1 MKVDVVLCPTDFT
14 VLDERELELAITVCR
29 AFGSRLVLHHNV
41 SAISPGFSKAWEWDQ
56 AHRQDAEST
65 EEAQRRLDALLRTL
79 PAGLAGEAVI
89 THGPLARVVLA
100 LAEKLPADLVVLG
113 THGWSTEDHAS
124 VTERVIERCPCP
136 VLTIG
141 DAGAGGG
148 FRLEAGAGGDPP
160 RIVAATDFSESADKA
175 VAYAIE
181 LTRRLRLRLDLL
193 HVTYEDGHAAG
204 EALDRLVPDDLRGS
218 VECHLRV
225 GKIDDEIIEFL
236 RRAKPELVVVGTHT
250 RSFWRR
256 LFTRDVTR
264 PLLHGAT
271 CPVCFVPPTFAP

>member
-1 MKVDVVLCPTDFT
+1 MKVDVVLCPTDFSA
-14 VLDERELELAITVCR
+14 LDERELELAVTVCQ

-41 SAISPGFSKAWEWDQ
+41 SSISPGFSKAWEWDQ
-56 AHRQDAEST
+56 THRQDSAAT
-65 EEAQRRLDALLRTL
+65 EEAERRLAALLRKL
-79 PAGLAGEAVI
+79 PAGVAGEAVV

-100 LAEKLPADLVVLG
+100 LAEKLPADLLVLG
-113 THGWSTEDHAS
+113 THGWSTDDHAS
-124 VTERVIERCPCP
+124 VTERLIEHAPCP

-141 DAGAGGG
+141 DAGAAGG
-148 FRLEAGAGGDPP
+148 FRLQPPAGGEAP
-160 RIVAATDFSESADKA
+160 RVVAATDFSESADKA

-181 LTRRLRLRLDLL
+181 LARRLPLRLDLL
-193 HVTYEDGHAAG
+193 NVTYENGGDTAD
-204 EALDRLVPDDLRGS
+204 ALDRLVPADLRAR
-218 VECHLRV
+218 VECHVRI

-236 RRAKPELVVVGTHT
+236 RQTQADLVVVGTHT

-271 CPVCFVPPTFAP
+271 CPVLFVPPTFSP